1 MPGPKQSA
9 INNVAKKFNLPHEM
23 SQEIMECC
31 FYDTATA
38 NSRAIQK
45 ALMADVIDHFSNAII
60 SRARPGIGNLLLD
73 PDNREHWAICL
84 SRDTHEEDNEVQ
96 FQAISC
102 RVCGNYIQCDTFLPE
117 GEGLLFGG
125 LEVDQLLLEAI
136 PIHMRCSCN
145 R

>member
-1 MPGPKQSA
+1 MLGPKQVA
-9 INNVAKKFNLPHEM
+9 IEKVAKKFNLPHEM

-38 NSRAIQK
+38 DSRAIQK

-73 PDNREHWAICL
+73 PDNSEHWAICL
-84 SRDTHEEDNEVQ
+84 SRDTHEEDHETQ

-102 RVCGNYIQCDTFLPE
+102 RVCGNYIHCDTFRPE
-117 GEGLLFGG
+117 VEGMLFGG
-125 LEVDQLLLEAI
+125 FERNRLFLEAI
-136 PIHMRCSCN
+136 PIHIRCSCN